1 MKEISQRYDRV
12 IPFLKAK
19 RELPFFIGTLFI
31 FAVIIVPLFSVAQA
45 KETSLELSEEVD
57 RSAEAEAKPKSLVE
71 KILKVKKDLKDK
83 YGTSIAFVFN
93 SQIQSALYA
102 KTNKGKSRAAWYYN
116 MALEQKLW
124 NDAYAHLE
132 FEGGHNKGI
141 DKLLPTFSV
150 FNSKAGEPAYFY
162 INKFYLGQGFLQEK
176 GFLAAGRLDL
186 SDWFDANKV
195 ANSGDKQFLSAS
207 LVDNLIIPFPQKG
220 LGAMAKFKPADWFY
234 FQAGASDAEAV
245 STKVG
250 LNNSFQGTFFIS
262 EFGFSPK
269 IEGFQGNYRFI
280 IDVDRVKL
288 SRIGGSGDK
297 NEDYGYALSFDQQV
311 AKQITLFCRYGFA
324 DKDVRKIQHFWSC
337 GGQLSEPI
345 SGRKNDVFGIAMAQ
359 SILGDDY
366 RQANAKASAET
377 MYEIYYNFSA
387 YPFVKIIPNIQA
399 VTHPNADKKFSCDV
413 VIGIRLVSAF

>member
-1 MKEISQRYDRV
+1 MIKGQNAIIFSS
-12 IPFLKAK
+12 I
-19 RELPFFIGTLFI
+19 FIL
-31 FAVIIVPLFSVAQA
+31 AVITNLLFSTAQA

-71 KILKVKKDLKDK
+71 KILKEKNDLKNK
-83 YGTSIAFVFN
+83 YGTSIAFVIN

-124 NDAYAHLE
+124 SGAYAHFE

-162 INKFYLGQGFLQEK
+162 INKLYLRQGFSQEK

-186 SDWFDANKV
+186 SDWFDINKV
-195 ANSGDKQFLSAS
+195 ANSGDTQFLSAS

-234 FQAGASDAEAV
+234 FQAGSSDAEAV
-245 STKVG
+245 STRVG
-250 LNNSFQGTFFIS
+250 LDNSFQGAFFIS

-269 IEGFQGNYRFI
+269 IGGLQGNYRFI
-280 IDVDRVKL
+280 IDSDRVKL
-288 SRIGGSGDK
+288 ERIDGSGKK
-297 NEDYGYALSFDQQV
+297 NEDYGYALSFDQQI

-324 DKDVRKIQHFWSC
+324 DKDVRNIQHFWSC
-337 GGQLSEPI
+337 GGQLREPI
-345 SGRKNDVFGIAMAQ
+345 PGRKNDVFGIGLAQ
-359 SILGDDY
+359 SIFGDDY

-377 MYEIYYNFSA
+377 MYEIYYNFNV
-387 YPFVKIIPNIQA
+387 YPFVKIIPNIQV
-399 VTHPNADKKFSCDV
+399 VTHPDADKKSSCNV
-413 VIGIRLVSAF
+413 VVGTRLVAAF

>member
-12 IPFLKAK
+12 TPFLKAK
-19 RELPFFIGTLFI
+19 RGLPFFIGRLFI
-31 FAVIIVPLFSVAQA
+31 LAVITTLLFSTAQA
-45 KETSLELSEEVD
+45 KETSLELSEEMD
-57 RSAEAEAKPKSLVE
+57 RSAEAEATPKGLVE
-71 KILKVKKDLKDK
+71 KILQEKKDLKEK
-83 YGTSIAFVFN
+83 YGTTIAFVIN

-124 NDAYAHLE
+124 KDASAHLE

-162 INKFYLGQGFLQEK
+162 INKFYLGQRFFQEK

-186 SDWFDANKV
+186 SDWFDINKV

-234 FQAGASDAEAV
+234 FQAGAADAKAV
-245 STKVG
+245 STRVG
-250 LNNSFQGTFFIS
+250 LDNSFQGAFFIS

-269 IEGFQGNYRFI
+269 IGGLRGNYRFI
-280 IDVDRVKL
+280 IDSDRVKL
-288 SRIGGSGDK
+288 GRIDGSGNK
-297 NEDYGYALSFDQQV
+297 NEDYGYALSFDQQIS
-311 AKQITLFCRYGFA
+311 KRITLFCRYGFA
-324 DKDVRKIQHFWSC
+324 DKDVRNIQHFWSC

-345 SGRKNDVFGIAMAQ
+345 PGRKNDVFGFGLAQ
-359 SILGDDY
+359 SIFGDDY

-399 VTHPNADKKFSCDV
+399 VTHPNGDKKSSCDV
-413 VIGIRLVSAF
+413 VVGTRLVVAF